1 MAPVNRTEMLRTRS
15 AQFRREIL
23 QAINGVQA
31 VRDGLGQIQLAL
43 LDTQNAADLAT
54 LIRLYNGI
62 DRTFTSVVSQIE
74 EISRGARDSR
84 MSFRRVQFNV
94 RRLVRERAN
103 VTFTPRPRPVR
114 NATRPARIPGANFNN
129 TIFGIINRIPAA
141 GQQELLRSVQTQT
154 RLSFGEVRLLINP
167 VISMIRVVRAPVPT
181 GPRIMPVRPAIVRDR
196 VRTNPVGRPVGRPA
210 RAMGDDGEFFGE
222 ELPAEAFTDDEAAF
236 AEADP
241 EDALI
246 DEELAL
252 DEEITA
258 SAVGED
264 DGDSSDFAVVEE
276 ESGSFDSVE
285 EIPSFAI
292 EESGDFAAIEEEAA
306 AFALDENLESAAA
319 VEDENLQFFSED
331 VVAAAVEEDPAAAF
345 SENEQYLAEDISLAV
360 EDVAG
365 DVAVADETI
374 TTFDDQLPG
383 DLAVADEA
391 DLAVSD
397 EADLAV
403 ADDADLAVFDD
414 SDLAFDDQL
423 PGDLAVAEDEQFLD
437 FPVDDRDMAVAD
449 TIEVEN
455 LALDEADAAEAAT
468 DAPTSLTQPAST
480 ALPSW
485 GIALIVIGVFVA
497 IACILVVIQ
506 LFIYFRSA

>member
-1 MAPVNRTEMLRTRS
+1 
-15 AQFRREIL
+15 
-23 QAINGVQA
+23 
-31 VRDGLGQIQLAL
+31 
-43 LDTQNAADLAT
+43 
-54 LIRLYNGI
+54 
-62 DRTFTSVVSQIE
+62 VVSQIE

-84 MSFRRVQFNV
+84 LSFRRVQFNV
-94 RRLVRERAN
+94 RRIIRERAN

-141 GQQELLRSVQTQT
+141 GQQDLLRSVQTQT

-167 VISMIRVVRAPVPT
+167 VISAIRVVRAPLPT
-181 GPRIMPVRPAIVRDR
+181 GPRIMPMDRPAIVRDR
-196 VRTNPVGRPVGRPA
+196 VGRTNPVGRPVGAGRGRPA
-210 RAMGDDGEFFGE
+210 RAVGDDGEFFGE

-252 DEEITA
+252 DEEITTA
-258 SAVGED
+258 AVGED
-264 DGDSSDFAVVEE
+264 DSDSSDFALVEE
-276 ESGSFDSVE
+276 AGSFESVE
-285 EIPSFAI
+285 EVPSFAI

-306 AFALDENLESAAA
+306 AFALDENLEAA
-319 VEDENLQFFSED
+319 VGDEENLQFFSDD
-331 VVAAAVEEDPAAAF
+331 VVSAAVEEDPAAAF
-345 SENEQYLAEDISLAV
+345 SENDQYLAEDVSLAV

-403 ADDADLAVFDD
+403 ADEADLAV
-414 SDLAFDDQL
+414 SEEADLAVDEQL
-423 PGDLAVAEDEQFLD
+423 PGDLAVAEDDQFLD
-437 FPVDDRDMAVAD
+437 FPVDDRDLAVAD

-468 DAPTSLTQPAST
+468 DAPTALNQPAST